1 MAHLTVMYGAG
12 YRAWLQEVA
21 DPHKAIHRLQPRALL
36 LVHGK
41 EDTTTPMGLA
51 QQIYNRAGACSPKL
65 AFIQQEAGA
74 EVDLRQED
82 AEDFFR
88 KLKSVM

>member
-12 YRAWLQEVA
+12 YRAWLQECA
-21 DPHKAIHRLQPRALL
+21 DPHKAIHRLQPRGLL

-41 EDTTTPMGLA
+41 EDTTTPMWLA

-65 AFIQQEAGA
+65 AVIQQEAGA
-74 EVDLRQED
+74 TDVDLRED
-82 AEDFFR
+82 EDFFK
-88 KLKSVM
+88 KLKTVM